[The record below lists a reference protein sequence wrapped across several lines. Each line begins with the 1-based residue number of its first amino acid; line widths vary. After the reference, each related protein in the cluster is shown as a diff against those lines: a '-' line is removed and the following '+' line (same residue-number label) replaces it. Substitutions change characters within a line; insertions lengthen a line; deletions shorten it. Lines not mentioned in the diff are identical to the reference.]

1 MKFRLLFK
9 YLIIFLIP
17 LSIIQPVKADLASDL
32 LKKAQEL
39 ADKKKITGKKLKSF
53 ILSNVITVDYFGK
66 EQTYKFNKDITY
78 EVYEDAKIIGDGTWA
93 IKGLTKNSIKLS
105 GYRDIY
111 FQIYHGKD
119 RISTVTN
126 LKKKNDNQNNIKILK
141 ISSPND
147 FEKQLANLKNKKK
160 AKEKKLAEEKAAKEK
175 KLAEEKAAKEKKLAE
190 EKAAKEKLDKE
201 SSSILNETYL
211 EKAGK
216 LIDSATEKVNN
227 WWND

>member
-1 MKFRLLFK
+1 MKFNFFIKILV
-9 YLIIFLIP
+9 IFIIP

-147 FEKQLANLKNKKK
+147 FEKQLSIY
-160 AKEKKLAEEKAAKEK
+160 EKYK
-175 KLAEEKAAKEKKLAE
+175 
-190 EKAAKEKLDKE
+190 
-201 SSSILNETYL
+201 ILLRNHTR
-211 EKAGK
+211 
-216 LIDSATEKVNN
+216 SF
-227 WWND
+227 

>member
-53 ILSNVITVDYFGK
+53 ILSNIITVDYFGK

-93 IKGLTKNSIKLS
+93 IKGLTKNSIKL
-105 GYRDIY
+105 
-111 FQIYHGKD
+111 
-119 RISTVTN
+119 
-126 LKKKNDNQNNIKILK
+126 
-141 ISSPND
+141 
-147 FEKQLANLKNKKK
+147 
-160 AKEKKLAEEKAAKEK
+160 
-175 KLAEEKAAKEKKLAE
+175 
-190 EKAAKEKLDKE
+190 
-201 SSSILNETYL
+201 
-211 EKAGK
+211 
-216 LIDSATEKVNN
+216 
-227 WWND
+227 